1 MSETIKRARRKLTE
15 ELKDFKGGNKETV
28 VSSHVCK
35 TLKEFCK
42 EEDFAKAVVN
52 SKKTLS
58 DCCKEILSKCGNHIS
73 DFEVYKRATQFY
85 FPGAKVNFTMSI
97 KVDEFSNLDV
107 SEQALM
113 KITSTKTKQK
123 KDSESVTLKET
134 IQISLFEV

>member
-1 MSETIKRARRKLTE
+1 MSEIIKKARKKLDN
-15 ELKDFKGGNKETV
+15 ELKEFKGGNKENA

-35 TLKEFCK
+35 TLQDFCK
-42 EEDFAKAVVN
+42 EEEFAKAVLA
-52 SKKTLS
+52 SEKTLS
-58 DCCKEILSKCGNHIS
+58 DCCVEILKKSGNHIS
-73 DFEVYKRATQFY
+73 DFEVYKRGTQFY

-97 KVDEFSNLDV
+97 KVDEFSNLDI